1 MTSAYF
7 HDGELNTFIN
17 ETTGLNAN
25 DLLERYREDITA
37 NKITRATNG
46 LRRKLRDYLDSKGVP
61 CGKGTGDPIQGRLLD
76 VLRLQLGQ
84 FQLTGTSNP
93 ASGPPSMASA
103 AFGSQPNLAKR
114 DFLKLYRTPN
124 DQYCGP
130 HEGSILRT
138 IRGIHNLRSEA

>member
-61 CGKGTGDPIQGRLLD
+61 CGKGTGDLFRVDFSTFFGCN
-76 VLRLQLGQ
+76 LGN
-84 FQLTGTSNP
+84 SN
-93 ASGPPSMASA
+93 
-103 AFGSQPNLAKR
+103 
-114 DFLKLYRTPN
+114 
-124 DQYCGP
+124 
-130 HEGSILRT
+130 
-138 IRGIHNLRSEA
+138 